1 MMSLERLRSSSCV
14 RSRCVAGGLCCDC
27 VCVVVQS
34 VDCLSCVAMQI
45 MSASPT
51 PSESP
56 TPSTTPSVTLTATGS
71 GSRKVSVT
79 GTPTVSVTATV
90 SASVSPTA
98 SPSTLCAAGWSYY
111 SDSDGSEGQASCLKV
126 TGSNT
131 YPWGTAML
139 SCPMNSHLL
148 TIAGASMSTGLFAFS
163 RNVSASNFWVGA
175 SQSSLSIAM
184 NRGWAWIDGTSATVN
199 LNCDAA
205 ASGPCGLWRE
215 FAPGYDD
222 IPPHQLFR

>member
-1 MMSLERLRSSSCV
+1 
-14 RSRCVAGGLCCDC
+14 
-27 VCVVVQS
+27 
-34 VDCLSCVAMQI
+34 MQI

-51 PSESP
+51 PSKSP

-71 GSRKVSVT
+71 RSL
-79 GTPTVSVTATV
+79 TPTVTVTATV
-90 SASVSPTA
+90 SASSSPTV

-131 YPWGTAML
+131 YPWGTAMT

-148 TIAGASMSTGLFAFS
+148 TMAGASMSTGLFAFS

-175 SQSSLSIAM
+175 SQSSSSTAV

-222 IPPHQLFR
+222 LPPSQLFR